1 MDPVFLP
8 FSSRKLK
15 WQVNTVRETGQ
26 DCYSSEQLSHP
37 DLKNLEV
44 EEDLV
49 LALPVGNGKD

>member
-1 MDPVFLP
+1 MFLP

-26 DCYSSEQLSHP
+26 DCCSPEQLSHP